1 MSESFAK
8 IATGF
13 NVLPLQIALK
23 RQPKLFGAIDLRR
36 TNYLQKNA
44 NEFEVSPHVG
54 MKDIWVRYNDVTPFI
69 QSGNYTC
76 MNDEHDPIWYPAYYA
91 LPQIRPLIFDLMR
104 IVEGERLGGI
114 FITKLAP
121 GERIE
126 KHIDAGWHA
135 GYYDKYYIPIQNAKG
150 ATFNFEDGMIE
161 PELGDV
167 YWFDNSVPHWVENN
181 SNEDRISLIVTIKS
195 DRIKGAERANA

>member
-13 NVLPLQIALK
+13 NVLPLQVALK

-36 TNYLQKNA
+36 TNYLQKSA
-44 NEFEVSPHVG
+44 TESDVSPHVG
-54 MKDIWVRYNDVTPFI
+54 MKDIWIRYNDITPFAI
-69 QSGNYTC
+69 SGDYTR
-76 MNDEHDPIWYPAYYA
+76 MNDEHTPIWYPAYYM

-104 IVEGERLGGI
+104 IVEGEQLGGI
-114 FITKLAP
+114 FITKLSP
-121 GERIE
+121 GAKIE
-126 KHIDAGWHA
+126 KHIDGGWHA

-150 ATFNFEDGMIE
+150 ATFNFEDGTID
-161 PELGDV
+161 PDLGDV

-181 SNEDRISLIVTIKS
+181 TTEDRISLIITIRS
-195 DRIKGAERANA
+195 DRNKGAERANA